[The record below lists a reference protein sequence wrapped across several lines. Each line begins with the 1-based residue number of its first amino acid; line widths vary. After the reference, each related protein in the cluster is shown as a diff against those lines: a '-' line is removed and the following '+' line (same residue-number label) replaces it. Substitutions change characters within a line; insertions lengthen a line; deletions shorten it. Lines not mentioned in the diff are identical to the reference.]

1 MDYRSVKRPDYS
13 AIGDYLAKY
22 RRSVKDVGYIHRKEK
37 NEFERYQDQS
47 RDYSTEERATMLNR
61 SGPHREDSLY

>member
-1 MDYRSVKRPDYS
+1 MDYRLVKRPDYS

-37 NEFERYQDQS
+37 MNLS
-47 RDYSTEERATMLNR
+47 ATKTHPGLF
-61 SGPHREDSLY
+61 H